1 MWGVFM
7 FTVLKVNPFQKPPIL
22 KRLFYRP
29 PEPILTRVPLRGGAF
44 FYTVECFADKRGNTD
59 LSSLPDLVGG
69 CAQRIL
75 LQDVKIPI
83 LPPLQIFE
91 PVLYPQILFLNT
103 AVDFLEKLP
112 DAPSARTLGF
122 VDPEARL
129 QKAIVPFVR
138 QAKTVKICT
147 DFPKRYDEL
156 AKEILA
162 DWGLSVI
169 VSSCADVLR
178 DCTVLLIPFLKTEN
192 GGYGVLQYSKQSVCL
207 AGNDF
212 VLPAVFEARRPQGVD
227 SVLFAS
233 ALYEL
238 CNQKELDNLR
248 YVRLKP
254 IKSVTIS

>member
-7 FTVLKVNPFQKPPIL
+7 FTVLKVNPFQKPPIF

-29 PEPILTRVPLRGGAF
+29 PKPSLTRVPLRGGAF
-44 FYTVECFADKRGNTD
+44 FYTVECFADKRGNAD

-83 LPPLQIFE
+83 LPPLQIFD

-112 DAPSARTLGF
+112 ESPHARTLGF

-129 QKAIVPFVR
+129 QNAIVPFVR
-138 QAKTVKICT
+138 QAKTVKIFT

-178 DCTVLLIPFLKTEN
+178 DCTVLLMPFLKTEN
-192 GGYGVLQYSKQSVCL
+192 GIDGVLQYGMPKVCC
-207 AGNDF
+207 AGDGC
-212 VLPAVFEARRPQGVD
+212 VLPAEFEARRPQGVD

-238 CNQKELDNLR
+238 CNQKDLDNLR
-248 YVRLKP
+248 YARLKA
-254 IKSVTIS
+254 IKSMA

>member
-44 FYTVECFADKRGNTD
+44 FYTVECFADKRGNVD

-103 AVDFLEKLP
+103 AVDFLENLP

-192 GGYGVLQYSKQSVCL
+192 GIGGVLQYGMPKVCY
-207 AGNDF
+207 AGDGC
-212 VLPAVFEARRPQGVD
+212 VLPAEFEARRPQGVASD
-227 SVLFAS
+227 VFAA

>member
-7 FTVLKVNPFQKPPIL
+7 FTVLKVNPFQKPPIF

-29 PEPILTRVPLRGGAF
+29 PKPSLTRVPLRGGAF
-44 FYTVECFADKRGNTD
+44 FYTVECFADKRGNAD

-83 LPPLQIFE
+83 LPPLQIFD

-112 DAPSARTLGF
+112 ESPHARTLGF

-129 QKAIVPFVR
+129 QNAIVPFVR
-138 QAKTVKICT
+138 QAKTVKIFT

-178 DCTVLLIPFLKTEN
+178 DCTVLLMPFLKTEN
-192 GGYGVLQYSKQSVCL
+192 GIDGVLQYGMPKVCC
-207 AGNDF
+207 AGDRC
-212 VLPAVFEARRPQGVD
+212 VLPAEFEARRPQGVD

-238 CNQKELDNLR
+238 CNQKDLDNLR
-248 YVRLKP
+248 YARLKA
-254 IKSVTIS
+254 IKSMA

>member
-7 FTVLKVNPFQKPPIL
+7 FTVLKVNPFQKPPIF
-22 KRLFYRP
+22 KRLFYRS

-44 FYTVECFADKRGNTD
+44 FYTAECFADKRGNAD
-59 LSSLPDLVGG
+59 LSVLPDLVGG

-75 LQDVKIPI
+75 LQDTKIPI

-103 AVDFLEKLP
+103 AIDFLCALP
-112 DAPSARTLGF
+112 DAPHLRTLGF

-129 QKAIVPFVR
+129 QKTIVPFVR
-138 QAKTVKICT
+138 QAKTVKIFT

-169 VSSCADVLR
+169 VSACADVLR
-178 DCTVLLIPFLKTEN
+178 DCNVLLAPFLKTEN
-192 GGYGVLQYSKQSVCL
+192 GLGGVLQYGIPKVCY
-207 AGNDF
+207 AGDGC
-212 VLPAVFEARRPQGVD
+212 VLPAEFEARRPQGVAAD
-227 SVLFAS
+227 VFAS

-238 CNQKELDNLR
+238 CNQKELENLR
-248 YVRLKP
+248 YTRLKP
-254 IKSVTIS
+254 IKSMAIS

>member
-7 FTVLKVNPFQKPPIL
+7 FTVLKVNPFQKPPIF

-29 PEPILTRVPLRGGAF
+29 PKPIFTRVPLRGGAF
-44 FYTVECFADKRGNTD
+44 FYTVECFADKRGNAD

-83 LPPLQIFE
+83 LPPLQIFD

-103 AVDFLEKLP
+103 AVDFLETLP
-112 DAPSARTLGF
+112 ESPHARTLGF

-129 QKAIVPFVR
+129 QNAIVPFVR
-138 QAKTVKICT
+138 QAKTVKIFT
-147 DFPKRYDEL
+147 DFPKRYDGL

-178 DCTVLLIPFLKTEN
+178 DCTVLLMPFLKTEN
-192 GGYGVLQYSKQSVCL
+192 GIGGVLQYGMPKVCY
-207 AGNDF
+207 AGDGC
-212 VLPAVFEARRPQGVD
+212 VLPAEFEARRPQGVD

-238 CNQKELDNLR
+238 CNQKDLDNLR
-248 YVRLKP
+248 YTHWNP
-254 IKSVTIS
+254 IKSVTIP